1 MVVDAWKKRGNNCS
15 IKLEQIIWQVLLKK
29 QKLWNGKQMF
39 GRMAHAPL
47 IHEGVNLSVQMGLN
61 CIERIAWGVGILEI
75 LAIHHRFPHS
85 CVHDLKEVRDPKYV
99 DWPCCMMK
107 RQINKTF
114 LKICGIYTFQGLFSQ
129 MTNNFVSILKNVNKT
144 GFLYKSVRLT
154 YEKCL
159 GIWRSFLL
167 LLHAKQNLF
176 WNIHKAWTENI
187 LKYPANHSN
196 PPFFIC
202 RTLICRTVSKREI
215 LEWL

>member
-1 MVVDAWKKRGNNCS
+1 MTGTFKEAEVVKWKADVWKNGTRTSDSWRGKFV
-15 IKLEQIIWQVLLKK
+15 IVW
-29 QKLWNGKQMF
+29 
-39 GRMAHAPL
+39 
-47 IHEGVNLSVQMGLN
+47 MGLN

-85 CVHDLKEVRDPKYV
+85 CVHDLKEFRYPKYV
-99 DWPCCMMK
+99 DCPCCMMN

-129 MTNNFVSILKNVNKT
+129 MTNNFVSILKNVNET
-144 GFLYKSVRLT
+144 GFWYKSMRLT

-187 LKYPANHSN
+187 L
-196 PPFFIC
+196 
-202 RTLICRTVSKREI
+202 
-215 LEWL
+215 